1 MYLKN
6 KLKVKKGGKAFV
18 NGVNILDSNPN
29 AYKYVKKKYKM
40 RSAYEGTKLN
50 LFQKAGEFL
59 NSDTGQNVISGITS
73 LFGGIKNSKI
83 TSKNAQ
89 EAKNGF
95 NAEQK
100 QKKIQEINERMRNVQ
115 QYLDQ
120 ERNKYLNS
128 ANGESLHIGDIVEG
142 QWREQFRRQVQQE
155 IENDLQNEKNQ
166 ELKKIN
172 DQALTQQ
179 NENNKSIMNG
189 LGTLFNTGISMLSKP
204 KTTTS
209 SNVENPP
216 NSVFKGTS
224 PFQNNSIFKN
234 SDYSFNNPSFG
245 INSVFGKY

>member
-6 KLKVKKGGKAFV
+6 KLKVKKGGKAFI

-40 RSAYEGTKLN
+40 RSAQEGTKLN

-73 LFGGIKNSKI
+73 LFGGIKNSRN
-83 TSKNAQ
+83 TSKNTQ
-89 EAKNGF
+89 EAKNGL
-95 NAEQK
+95 NAEYK
-100 QKKIQEINERMRNVQ
+100 QRKIQEINERMRNVQ

-142 QWREQFRRQVQQE
+142 QWREQFRRQAQQE
-155 IENDLQNEKNQ
+155 IENDLQNWKNQ

-172 DQALTQQ
+172 DQAFAQQ
-179 NENNKSIMNG
+179 SENNKSIMNG
-189 LGTLFNTGISMLSKP
+189 LGTLFNTVMLSKP

-234 SDYSFNNPSFG
+234 QNYSFNNPTFG
-245 INSVFGKY
+245 TNSIFGKY